1 MSLLEFLSDNKK
13 EHALLPQYSFL
24 FGKYEDSLQLF
35 SVHVRISHEIILSE
49 EKNMKRRITVIAVGL
64 LLTALLISCSA
75 TPGGESAVSKE
86 AKIARAISQAVSVAG
101 TQGETVVAG
110 AENSYKVTD
119 FKADDGSVISG
130 TFQLDTEGK
139 IIDAELKLETG
150 GNTYI
155 FVLKEE
161 NGQTEAT
168 INNEPVNPDSIPR
181 AMTRE
186 ENFAFR
192 AFIIGFEEALDE
204 VDDKL
209 FDDYIDEDWYEN
221 QIPGEYP
228 INNIPGLTGTVTV
241 GFEDDDE
248 DWDDV
253 EIIGADIESFQLDY
267 RRGGSI
273 SGSYSFHERGEREE
287 SRFDISFKGAE
298 INEDGLKIVFDNI
311 TIKATIEEDEIRD
324 RDIYSFSGDINGQY
338 SVNGKTHDISFSGSI
353 EGVEDRYIMGSDY
366 SLTLDGSKVA
376 IGRQTRY

>member
-1 MSLLEFLSDNKK
+1 
-13 EHALLPQYSFL
+13 
-24 FGKYEDSLQLF
+24 
-35 SVHVRISHEIILSE
+35 
-49 EKNMKRRITVIAVGL
+49 MKRRITVIAVGL